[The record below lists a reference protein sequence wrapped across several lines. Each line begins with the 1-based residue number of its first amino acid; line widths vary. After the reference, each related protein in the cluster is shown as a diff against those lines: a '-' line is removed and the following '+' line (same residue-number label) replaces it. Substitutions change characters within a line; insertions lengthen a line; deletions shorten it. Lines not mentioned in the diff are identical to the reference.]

1 MQAAMQNKGTSGQF
15 GDMFNMRQAQ
25 NNPHMQSQVPQGG
38 QPMQQQ
44 GGMLGHQMQMQPNQ
58 QQNFMKHQMMQQ
70 MPQQQF
76 GRPGQMGMMGGQ
88 SWQPRGLQQAWGQM
102 NNPQQFAQWQAQQ
115 QQALRSGQQ
124 GLIANHQQGIPAQQA
139 AGQAMRPVID
149 SGMWDSPG
157 YLG

>member
-1 MQAAMQNKGTSGQF
+1 MSGMQGNQAQAQTPQAQTPQAGGDQQKLLQLLQQQLGSAQQSGQMPAMQ
-15 GDMFNMRQAQ
+15 
-25 NNPHMQSQVPQGG
+25 G
-38 QPMQQQ
+38 QPR
-44 GGMLGHQMQMQPNQ
+44 QMQGNVG
-58 QQNFMKHQMMQQ
+58 
-70 MPQQQF
+70 QQF
-76 GRPGQMGMMGGQ
+76 RGMGQQRLGSP
-88 SWQPRGLQQAWGQM
+88 SWQPPSLQQAWQGV